1 MRLLHVA
8 AALLAIS
15 PLLATAQH
23 IEVGAFANYD
33 RQDQPHVAE
42 QLFGVGARAD
52 VNIIRI
58 LQLEVEMAYDFKY
71 PHFETTQ
78 LANVITLTTSELGIL
93 HANAR
98 LKLQSRGGTYFLFV
112 KGGVNQ
118 YRTESQVATATGSPL
133 GLSVTSLPQQEFM
146 KGVLY
151 PGAGI
156 GFHAGLLGIRFDA
169 GDEIYW
175 SSGDAHHSLRLTF
188 GPTFRF

>member
-1 MRLLHVA
+1 MRLLRLSAVF
-8 AALLAIS
+8 LAFY

-23 IEVGAFANYD
+23 VELGAFANYT
-33 RQDQPHVAE
+33 RPDQPHLAQ

-52 VNIIRI
+52 VNLIRI
-58 LQLEVEMAYDFKY
+58 LQLEVEGAYDFKY

-78 LANVITLTTSELGIL
+78 LTLSTSELGIL
-93 HANAR
+93 HGNAG
-98 LKLQSRGGTYFLFV
+98 LKLQTRSGNYFIFV

-118 YRTESQVATATGSPL
+118 YRLESQVATATAAPV
-133 GLSVTSLPQQEFM
+133 GLSVTRLPEREFT
-146 KGVLY
+146 KGILY
-151 PGAGI
+151 PGGGI

-175 SSGDAHHSLRLTF
+175 SSGEAHHSLRLTF